1 MICMNPTELEKS
13 EPLLTGNPHPRPER
27 GFWTKLNWSL
37 DNWAAKRLTK
47 REFDTMIDF
56 ERNAVKNGWRWLI
69 GYLVVTTLYS
79 VCISYAIPR
88 FSFAAAMF
96 TVQGA
101 GMALASSYV
110 GYLVASPRLQRTA
123 GWWIGTNTSMGYG
136 LLLGVVSMTLG
147 VAVATLAARR
157 SPIDVIE
164 KLVASPQAMAAI
176 GLVVLTVFT
185 MTYAAKILTE
195 HRIASFRRITELE
208 RAAHRT
214 TEADL
219 KLLQAQVE
227 PHFLYN
233 TLANLRYLV
242 QTNSPQALRMTDHI
256 IEYLRQSLPNFR
268 SDSTSVA
275 NDMEL
280 VKSYLSIMEIRMG
293 GQMQFSTD
301 VTSEAA
307 ELPIAPLMLLTLVE
321 NAIKHGVGR
330 SVTGGRIDVE
340 AFVEDERLVL
350 QVRDTGAGLD
360 GKVSETI
367 AKPKGGGVGLA
378 NIQERIKTLYG
389 DDADFALEP
398 NRPKGAVATL
408 SMPLA
413 ALKNAHETVTPNA

>member
-1 MICMNPTELEKS
+1 MNPTELEKS
-13 EPLLTGNPHPRPER
+13 ETLLTGNPLPRPES
-27 GFWTKLNWSL
+27 GFWAKLNWRL

-56 ERNAVKNGWRWLI
+56 ERQAARSGLKWLI
-69 GYLVVTTLYS
+69 GYLVITTLYA
-79 VCISYAIPR
+79 VCVTYAIPKL
-88 FSFAAAMF
+88 SIAAALI
-96 TVQGA
+96 TVHGV
-101 GMALASSYV
+101 GMALISTYV
-110 GYLVASPRLQRTA
+110 GYMVASPRLQRTA
-123 GWWIGTNTSMGYG
+123 GWWLGTNTSTIQGV
-136 LLLGVVSMTLG
+136 LLGVVSMTLG
-147 VAVATLAARR
+147 IVVATLAARR
-157 SPIDVIE
+157 SPYEIFQRLIE
-164 KLVASPQAMAAI
+164 SPQALATI
-176 GLVVLTVFT
+176 GLVVLTVFM
-185 MTYAAKILTE
+185 MTFFAKIITE
-195 HRIASFRRITELE
+195 HRIASLHRIAELE

-242 QTNSPQALRMTDHI
+242 QTNSPQALKMTDHI

-268 SDSTSVA
+268 SDFTSVA
-275 NDMEL
+275 NDIEL
-280 VKSYLSIMEIRMG
+280 AQSYLSIMEIRMG
-293 GQMQFSTD
+293 GQMQFSVD
-301 VTSEAA
+301 VADEARD
-307 ELPIAPLMLLTLVE
+307 LPVAPLMLLTLIE

-340 AFVEDERLVL
+340 AFIEDERLVL

-389 DDADFALEP
+389 EGAEFTLEP

-408 SMPLA
+408 SMPVA
-413 ALKNAHETVTPNA
+413 ALKGAHDVVAPNVE